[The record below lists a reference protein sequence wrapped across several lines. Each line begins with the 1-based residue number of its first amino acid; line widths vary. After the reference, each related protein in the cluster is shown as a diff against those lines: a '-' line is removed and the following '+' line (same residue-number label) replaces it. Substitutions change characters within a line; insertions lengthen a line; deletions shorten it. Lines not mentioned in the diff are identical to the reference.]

1 MLLLLGKRI
10 FVSIAILF
18 TGCFVH
24 CRKFVE
30 SRVLMLIFGSLS
42 CADAEI
48 RALGYYCLSQFYSQL
63 ESENFREKSIWICL
77 LESLRNSIT
86 SVNPRLPCIITLFL
100 ARVVNI
106 FTKPGMCGFIT
117 QFNVLN
123 YLVLFNWCF

>member
-1 MLLLLGKRI
+1 MVFI
-10 FVSIAILF
+10 SIGAAFF

-30 SRVLMLIFGSLS
+30 SRVLMLIFSSLG
-42 CADAEI
+42 CADSDT

-63 ESENFREKSIWICL
+63 ESENFREKSIWLCL
-77 LESLRNSIT
+77 LDSLRNSIT

-106 FTKPGMCGFIT
+106 FTKPGMCCSIT
-117 QFNVLN
+117 Q
-123 YLVLFNWCF
+123 